1 MLCPGDKDDETVD
14 LCNTVATPA
23 GVRDS
28 NVVLLTDLNWLW
40 LEGSETSAS
49 VSASAATIASAL
61 SETHPIHILPLFPS
75 VTPPPSTTL
84 IKVFFTGQVM
94 ARELKSKEEFL
105 KLLPSA
111 REIRLI
117 KTDKSVKVKIR
128 GRDYLYTLKTTDEEA
143 EALIK
148 GAKADVVEY

>member
-1 MLCPGDKDDETVD
+1 M
-14 LCNTVATPA
+14 
-23 GVRDS
+23 
-28 NVVLLTDLNWLW
+28 
-40 LEGSETSAS
+40 
-49 VSASAATIASAL
+49 
-61 SETHPIHILPLFPS
+61 FPS
-75 VTPPPSTTL
+75 VTQLPSTTL

-94 ARELKSKEEFL
+94 ARELKSKEEFA

-117 KTDKSVKVKIR
+117 KTDKSVKLKIR